1 MMTFVKLE
9 NGILKRC
16 PKSGK
21 VGKLMHT
28 NLPLCFESNPETAF
42 AEGWKELVT
51 TDKPDGA
58 YTPSYTVDGD
68 KIIQVW
74 TPYEE
79 PDPEPTL
86 EEINRADIDYL
97 FMLNGIEPTEV

>member
-1 MMTFVKLE
+1 MMQFVKLE

-16 PKSGK
+16 PRYGMSG
-21 VGKLMHT
+21 GLMHT
-28 NLPLCFESNPETAF
+28 DLPRYYVNHPDIAF
-42 AEGWKELVT
+42 ADGWMELMT
-51 TDKPDGA
+51 TDKPEGA
-58 YTPSYTVDGD
+58 CTPSYTVEGD

-97 FMLNGIEPTEV
+97 FMLNGVEPTEV